1 MNDTGQV
8 MAVSV
13 AVADARAVQRVTE
26 RVLRI
31 ELSLPLDGLKIVN
44 AYATRSVSTIP
55 DLPGAVRSREGGGY
69 ERS

>member
-1 MNDTGQV
+1 

-13 AVADARAVQRVTE
+13 AVGDARAVQRVTE

>member
-1 MNDTGQV
+1 

-31 ELSLPLDGLKIVN
+31 ELSLPLNGLKIVN
-44 AYATRSVSTIP
+44 AYATRSVPTIP
-55 DLPGAVRSREGGGY
+55 DLPVPMRSREGGGN
-69 ERS
+69 EHS

>member
-1 MNDTGQV
+1 

-31 ELSLPLDGLKIVN
+31 ELSLPLNGLKIVN

>member
-31 ELSLPLDGLKIVN
+31 ELSLPLNGLKIVN
-44 AYATRSVSTIP
+44 AYATRSVPTIP
-55 DLPGAVRSREGGGY
+55 DLPVPMRSREGGGH
-69 ERS
+69 EHS

>member
-31 ELSLPLDGLKIVN
+31 ELSLPLNGLKIVN

>member
-1 MNDTGQV
+1 

-31 ELSLPLDGLKIVN
+31 ELPLPLDELKIAN
-44 AYATRSVSTIP
+44 AYATRSAPTIP
-55 DLPGAVRSREGGGY
+55 DPPVAMRSREGGGY